1 MHEMRDSKESWHG
14 WHGMAWHGVYFPHA
28 STREDR
34 STTRKSRRSRSDEL
48 RRRGVDRDVVVTMR
62 ARGTTDS
69 GGGDGGGF
77 SSKIMGLKV
86 RARRAKEGWGERERE
101 GMFLS
106 RA

>member
-1 MHEMRDSKESWHG
+1 ME
-14 WHGMAWHGVYFPHA
+14 WHGMEWDGMEWSCIYFL
-28 STREDR
+28 T
-34 STTRKSRRSRSDEL
+34 
-48 RRRGVDRDVVVTMR
+48 RRRERTDRRRDDRDDRDRTSCVDASSIATSSPGSSVKMR
-62 ARGTTDS
+62 ARGTTTS

-101 GMFLS
+101 GIFLS

>member
-1 MHEMRDSKESWHG
+1 
-14 WHGMAWHGVYFPHA
+14 
-28 STREDR
+28 
-34 STTRKSRRSRSDEL
+34 
-48 RRRGVDRDVVVTMR
+48 
-62 ARGTTDS
+62 DS

>member
-1 MHEMRDSKESWHG
+1 VK
-14 WHGMAWHGVYFPHA
+14 
-28 STREDR
+28 
-34 STTRKSRRSRSDEL
+34 
-48 RRRGVDRDVVVTMR
+48 MR
-62 ARGTTDS
+62 ARGTTTS

-101 GMFLS
+101 GIFLS